1 MPTFTKRESYERRL
15 TGAPYGDTVALDGYN
30 MTTNASGVVQGSD
43 AGSTALIIN
52 DIVRLGI
59 IPAGTRLL
67 DYIGIIS
74 DAFSASS
81 TFNLGFAYVDGV
93 DSPAV
98 PQNASYFAAGASLAT
113 AGLLRKTTTTPP
125 VTLPKDAYL
134 ILTNLGANQAAVGVA
149 DFVVIGKAVGP
160 V

>member
-1 MPTFTKRESYERRL
+1 MPTFTKRDTFDRRL

-43 AGSTALIIN
+43 AGATALIVN

-67 DYIGIIS
+67 DFIGTIS
-74 DAFSASS
+74 DAFTASS
-81 TFNLGFAYVDGV
+81 TFSLGFAYVDGV
-93 DSPAV
+93 DSAAV
-98 PQNASYFAAGASLAT
+98 PQNAAYFCAGVSLAST
-113 AGLLRKTTTTPP
+113 GVVRKTAVTPP

-134 ILTNLGANQAAVGVA
+134 ILTNTGAVQAAVGVL
-149 DFVVIGKAVGP
+149 DVVVIGKSVGP